1 MQLVALAVNVAAN
14 VLFYVLWSRVILDVV
29 RQVRRDWKPKG
40 FWLMVSVTILT
51 LTDPILR
58 VARRIVK
65 PVRIGGAMLDLSMI
79 AVMALVL
86 VVVVISGSV
95 VSALA

>member
-1 MQLVALAVNVAAN
+1 MQVVAFAVYVAAN
-14 VLFYVLWSRVILDVV
+14 LLFYVLWARVILDVV

-40 FWLMVSVTILT
+40 LWLALSVAILSA
-51 LTDPILR
+51 TDPILR

-65 PVRIGGAMLDLSMI
+65 PVRVGGAMLDLSML

-86 VVVVISGSV
+86 VVVVISGAMAS
-95 VSALA
+95 

>member
-1 MQLVALAVNVAAN
+1 MQLVALAVYVAAN

-29 RQVRRDWKPKG
+29 RQVLRDWKPKG

-86 VVVVISGSV
+86 VVVVISG
-95 VSALA
+95 ALA

>member
-1 MQLVALAVNVAAN
+1 VQLVALAVYVAAN

-40 FWLMVSVTILT
+40 FWLMVSVAILT

-65 PVRIGGAMLDLSMI
+65 PVRVGGAMLDLSML

-86 VVVVISGSV
+86 VVVVISGS
-95 VSALA
+95 LA